1 MWTRLKQIAKWVL
14 KPVYVIII
22 MFHIVRMR
30 IIIYIGVSG
39 FVRRRDQ
46 LLQQDEKIVRTR
58 HSNNITIVGFLWQSL
73 ASCVL
78 EMSSCHV
85 AIVSIWLASATPREP
100 LDCCCLKA
108 SYY

>member
-14 KPVYVIII
+14 KQVYVIIII

-46 LLQQDEKIVRTR
+46 LLQQDEKIERTKTPQQQ
-58 HSNNITIVGFLWQSL
+58 HHDCWVSL
-73 ASCVL
+73 AITCFL
-78 EMSSCHV
+78 CTEMSSCHV

-100 LDCCCLKA
+100 LDCCLKA
-108 SYY
+108 S